1 MLNRQKR
8 AMKLPNVIYAFIS
21 FVLVARAGV
30 VWGASPSEVGGT
42 AEVVENPSLGL
53 YIAPTFKSIDANSL
67 KSAIESELSVKTAD
81 TQDLNYPL
89 GRLTVDSENGE
100 SAVVRFESADGAT
113 KIERRILLPKEGR
126 RRVSVIAWV
135 SGNLVRNEA
144 AEILA
149 TYQTKTE
156 TGLSATEIGSE
167 NALVTDGDAPVVPQ
181 TTESKARTPEIAN
194 TVIPND
200 KSAITLEKRR
210 FTIGPDSD
218 FVRKLASAR
227 FLHAALFSPK
237 LALHRDAKFK
247 RYALS
252 FGGVYSEI
260 GSLNG
265 FGLGLLVDKIEN
277 DARGVQISG
286 VWLEGAAH
294 QGALITGIGIH
305 SQGTL
310 YGAEMSGLTTMRLGR
325 VTGVQAT
332 GIWAISGGG
341 CSIQHAKPVPKEC
354 VAVEGVQ
361 LAGLSTYGRGSV
373 KGLQMSS
380 VFNYAQADLDG
391 GQISAGVNA
400 ARDVAGVQVGI
411 LNIARD
417 VKGLQLGLVNIA
429 QTNRGLALGLFNW
442 SKDAVVHPIYF
453 FQSPG
458 YHNVGYRVR
467 SGYSTGSISF
477 GYDQPQQRAR
487 VHYAV
492 GATTSVGR
500 FGFGI
505 ESGYGWVLE
514 NFDSGPTD
522 RAHELDLTTLL
533 SVSIVPKVVSI
544 FGGGGVRL
552 PVAGTVPVA
561 PHGFS
566 QFGISLF

>member
-1 MLNRQKR
+1 MLNRKKR
-8 AMKLPNVIYAFIS
+8 AMKLPNVIYAVIS
-21 FVLVARAGV
+21 FALVARTGI
-30 VWGASPSEVGGT
+30 VWGAPPSEVGGT
-42 AEVVENPSLGL
+42 EQAVEKPILGL
-53 YIAPTFKSIDANSL
+53 HIATAFKSIDANSL

-81 TQDLNYPL
+81 VPDFNYPL

-156 TGLSATEIGSE
+156 TGVSAKEIVSE
-167 NALVTDGDAPVVPQ
+167 NASVTDGDTSGILQA
-181 TTESKARTPEIAN
+181 TESKARTPELTSTA
-194 TVIPND
+194 IPKG
-200 KSAITLEKRR
+200 KSSISLEKRR
-210 FTIGPDSD
+210 FVIGSDSD
-218 FVRKLASAR
+218 FTGKFESTR
-227 FLHAALFSPK
+227 FFHAALFSPK
-237 LALHRDAKFK
+237 LALHSDARLK

-252 FGGVYSEI
+252 FGGIYSDI

-286 VWLEGAAH
+286 IWISGAAH
-294 QGALITGIGIH
+294 QGALIAGIGVH

-310 YGAEMSGLTTMRLGR
+310 YGVETSGLVTMRSGR
-325 VTGVQAT
+325 VSGVQAT
-332 GIWAISGGG
+332 GVLAISGEG
-341 CSIQHAKPVPKEC
+341 CKIQHPKPTPEDC
-354 VAVEGVQ
+354 IAVKGVQ
-361 LAGLSTYGRGSV
+361 LAGLSSYSRGSV
-373 KGLQMSS
+373 TGLQMSS
-380 VFNYAQADLDG
+380 VFNYAQAGLDG
-391 GQISAGVNA
+391 GQISAGVNV
-400 ARDVAGVQVGI
+400 ARDAAGVQVGI

-429 QTNRGLALGLFNW
+429 KTNRGLALGLFNW
-442 SKDAVVHPIYF
+442 SNDAIVHPIYF

-477 GYDQPQQRAR
+477 GYDQPRQRAR
-487 VHYAV
+487 THFAV
-492 GATTSVGR
+492 GACTSVRR

-533 SVSIVPKVVSI
+533 SVAIVPNVVSI

-552 PVAGTVPVA
+552 PVAGTVPIA

-566 QFGISLF
+566 QFGISFF